1 MAAEKTTSWGAAIPG
16 QCGRVPAGDQVCTAE
31 ALTPAVQ
38 MVGGTWGET
47 QGHTSVSAL
56 SRSLPT
62 ANLKQPHGRRPCPG
76 HPLCPAG
83 MPSAAANS
91 LHWFLTNW

>member
-38 MVGGTWGET
+38 MVGGTLEAQRRAVAGCAPA
-47 QGHTSVSAL
+47 AL
-56 SRSLPT
+56 QAVWPRHLLPVVG
-62 ANLKQPHGRRPCPG
+62 ALGLG
-76 HPLCPAG
+76 GWLAEVVI
-83 MPSAAANS
+83 
-91 LHWFLTNW
+91 